1 MASDPARDGVP
12 NAEGGGI
19 PGFEPPN
26 LEDAD
31 IVVVDDERTSLMFL
45 SAAVTRIGYPVRAF
59 SDPHEAMLS
68 ISKRP
73 PHVLVT
79 DMVMKGMSGV
89 DLALEA
95 QRVDPDTEIVIVS
108 GVGDQRTA
116 AGALGLGISAYL
128 SKPAQVDEVSRALH
142 GALVSRGIKAYRRS
156 MVNSMYAAMAE
167 SEAKIRE
174 VTLNTLE
181 TLMNALDARSPHFKG
196 HSRAVAM
203 QAAAV
208 AQCIGLGDEDIEAVR
223 TAGLLHDVGMI
234 AVPDSIVD
242 KPDAL
247 SDEERD
253 LVRQHCWTGARIL
266 GPMKHL
272 GPASVY
278 ILDHHERWDG
288 SGYPNAK
295 KGDEISL
302 GGQIVGITEAWTGM
316 IESRAY
322 REGRSHEEGFETLR
336 AHQGEWFTEQ
346 LVDALIESDVG
357 VMG

>member
-1 MASDPARDGVP
+1 M
-12 NAEGGGI
+12 
-19 PGFEPPN
+19 
-26 LEDAD
+26 
-31 IVVVDDERTSLMFL
+31 
-45 SAAVTRIGYPVRAF
+45 
-59 SDPHEAMLS
+59 
-68 ISKRP
+68 
-73 PHVLVT
+73 
-79 DMVMKGMSGV
+79 
-89 DLALEA
+89 
-95 QRVDPDTEIVIVS
+95 
-108 GVGDQRTA
+108 
-116 AGALGLGISAYL
+116 
-128 SKPAQVDEVSRALH
+128 
-142 GALVSRGIKAYRRS
+142 
-156 MVNSMYAAMAE
+156 
-167 SEAKIRE
+167 
-174 VTLNTLE
+174 
-181 TLMNALDARSPHFKG
+181 DARSPHFKG

-208 AQCIGLGDEDIEAVR
+208 AQCIGLGDEDIETVR

-247 SDEERD
+247 SEEERD

-288 SGYPNAK
+288 SGYPNGK

-302 GGQIVGITEAWTGM
+302 GGQIVGITEAWTAM